1 MNSQEIKTIEVKS
14 TVNFVE
20 SHNYCYGCGKDNV
33 PTWDVRLSWRTHEE
47 LCENCLHELYP
58 QSAPF
63 IADIR
68 RYSLYGAAA
77 K

>member
-1 MNSQEIKTIEVKS
+1 MIEVKS

-47 LCENCLHELYP
+47 LCENCLHELYEKLEDTL
-58 QSAPF
+58 
-63 IADIR
+63 IDIQIKR
-68 RYSLYGAAA
+68 GDL
-77 K
+77 

>member
-1 MNSQEIKTIEVKS
+1 MIEVKP

-47 LCENCLHELYP
+47 LCENCLHELYEKLEDTL
-58 QSAPF
+58 
-63 IADIR
+63 IDIQIKR
-68 RYSLYGAAA
+68 GDL
-77 K
+77 